1 MDGVDYLGALPHSLY
16 RIPLTGSG
24 TEGFK
29 RRMARKKKQAPG
41 ARLPQK
47 RLHKA
52 PWNRQLL
59 TKLDLPVE
67 TDATVPKLT
76 MVGRGDLLVENHTGV
91 LQYDSAHIRLT
102 THEGVLEIKGTGLQL
117 LELSTGR
124 AYVRGMIAQIG
135 YEE

>member
-1 MDGVDYLGALPHSLY
+1 
-16 RIPLTGSG
+16 
-24 TEGFK
+24 
-29 RRMARKKKQAPG
+29 MAGRKKKAPG
-41 ARLPQK
+41 NKAPKK

-91 LQYDSAHIRLT
+91 LQYEPARIRLT
-102 THEGVLEIKGTGLQL
+102 THEGVLEIGGTDLNL

-124 AYVRGMIAQIG
+124 AYVRGTISSIG

>member
-1 MDGVDYLGALPHSLY
+1 
-16 RIPLTGSG
+16 
-24 TEGFK
+24 
-29 RRMARKKKQAPG
+29 MAGRKKKAPG
-41 ARLPQK
+41 T
-47 RLHKA
+47 KA
-52 PWNRQLL
+52 PKKRPRKAAWNRQLL

-91 LQYDSAHIRLT
+91 LQYDSTRIRLT
-102 THEGVLEIKGTGLQL
+102 THEGVLNISGADLNL

-124 AYVRGMIAQIG
+124 AYVRGAISGVG

>member
-1 MDGVDYLGALPHSLY
+1 
-16 RIPLTGSG
+16 
-24 TEGFK
+24 
-29 RRMARKKKQAPG
+29 MARKKRQASG
-41 ARLPQK
+41 AKLPQK
-47 RLHKA
+47 RPRKA

-67 TDATVPKLT
+67 TDATVPKIT

-91 LQYDSAHIRLT
+91 LQYDPVQIRLT
-102 THEGVLEIKGTGLQL
+102 THEGVLEIKGIELQL

-124 AYVRGMIAQIG
+124 AYVRGTVAQIG